1 MVLVLINFLP
11 LVNLISQ
18 LVFDGCVACID
29 NATAKKK
36 PGKSRKPGSLS
47 RPPSKRVKATAS
59 TASGAT
65 DVSNVNLT
73 AQQMRA
79 VRLAQRS
86 AREPTSASFGERLR
100 GLRDRVVNLGA
111 PQERAQLLPQNDTV
125 SPQAETWA

>member
-1 MVLVLINFLP
+1 MVLVLVNFLP

-29 NATAKKK
+29 NVKAKKK
-36 PGKSRKPGSLS
+36 PGKPRKPGSLS
-47 RPPSKRVKATAS
+47 RSPFKRVKGTAS
-59 TASGAT
+59 TASAAT

-86 AREPTSASFGERLR
+86 ASGPTGVSLGERLR

-125 SPQAETWA
+125 SPQAEAWA

>member
-1 MVLVLINFLP
+1 MLVLINLLP
-11 LVNLISQ
+11 LVNLIFQ
-18 LVFDGCVACID
+18 LAFDGCVACID
-29 NATAKKK
+29 GVKAKKK
-36 PGKSRKPGSLS
+36 PRKPGKPGSLS
-47 RPPSKRVKATAS
+47 RPPSKRVKGTAS

-73 AQQMRA
+73 AQQMRS
-79 VRLAQRS
+79 VRLAQRR
-86 AREPTSASFGERLR
+86 AREPTGVSFGERLR